1 MKNHD
6 MEYDGSRREML
17 LNVICMRRM
26 GVRRGWAR
34 DGRAGVRD
42 DVRSRA
48 PDRPPA
54 YARWPSESTFYCRYV
69 FDSLS

>member
-1 MKNHD
+1 MNMK
-6 MEYDGSRREML
+6 YDGSHREML

-26 GVRRGWAR
+26 GVRRSWAR

-42 DVRSRA
+42 CARSRA
-48 PDRPPA
+48 PDRPPD
-54 YARWPSESTFYCRYV
+54 YARWPTESTFYCRYV